1 MLMKFDGKEYGLGSD
16 VAALPDDP
24 KGHGPRAATPE
35 ETASLI
41 ELLTAAGYAPV
52 RSDRVHRVYV
62 IEDGGR
68 RVMTFC
74 GRPLDV
80 FDYGRPE
87 EQAPAENPIDEPNPA
102 DEAPVELVPL
112 EDAPTDPVGVPALVE
127 PEIPAES
134 PGEPKIPVP
143 VEEPAPEKPEG
154 A

>member
-24 KGHGPRAATPE
+24 KGFGPRAAKPE
-35 ETASLI
+35 EAATLVD
-41 ELLTAAGYAPV
+41 LLTASGYTPV

-62 IEDGGR
+62 IEDGSR
-68 RVMTFC
+68 RVLTF
-74 GRPLDV
+74 GGSPLDV
-80 FDYGRPE
+80 FDYGSPAE
-87 EQAPAENPIDEPNPA
+87 PTPAENPIDEPNPA

-127 PEIPAES
+127 
-134 PGEPKIPVP
+134 
-143 VEEPAPEKPEG
+143 EPAPEKPEG